1 MKIMRKWKG
10 FFFLVDGRVINITIT
25 KKTSNL
31 EAHYAFKGL
40 PTCIDTFSK
49 RLEEHYNT
57 QPPTTSL
64 LRKPHKNIL
73 IGYIKLQKVWP
84 FVDRL

>member
-1 MKIMRKWKG
+1 MMRKCKG
-10 FFFLVDGRVINITIT
+10 FFVVDGRVINITIM

-31 EAHYAFKGL
+31 GVRHPFKGL

-64 LRKPHKNIL
+64 LHKLHKNIL
-73 IGYIKLQKVWP
+73 ISNIKLQKVWP